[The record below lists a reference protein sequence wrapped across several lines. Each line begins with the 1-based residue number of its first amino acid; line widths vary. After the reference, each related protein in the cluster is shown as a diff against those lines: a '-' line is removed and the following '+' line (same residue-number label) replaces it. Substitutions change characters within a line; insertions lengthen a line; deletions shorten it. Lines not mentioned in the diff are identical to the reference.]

1 MTAKNSE
8 NTYFYIHDHLGSTSM
23 VLDIDGNI
31 SQSVTYVPYGEIF
44 VEERNGAWNSPYLFN
59 SKELDE
65 ETGLYY
71 YGARYLNPTNGMW
84 LSVDPL
90 FEKYVGMS
98 PYNYCAGNPVKLV
111 DPDGREIS
119 DEESMK
125 DAQHLKMCARL
136 NSMLLER
143 KLNDEGVDKEDL
155 QSRILEFKQTMQDID
170 DMIADKKHD
179 YKFQK
184 VSENEGNVTIAK
196 DEKNILISYNS
207 VGTRAHEARH
217 GGQIARG
224 KMTVS
229 KNSDGSFGFL
239 NYTVYREVDAYRA
252 QVAFDG
258 NFKYLNINKNPST
271 QDVINAHKNNENPL
285 VDYITCLRQ
294 VTPQFVNSL
303 VDSNFKKIYP
313 PAGMSLEK
321 WNLK

>member
-1 MTAKNSE
+1 MCRCGFCFK
-8 NTYFYIHDHLGSTSM
+8 
-23 VLDIDGNI
+23 
-31 SQSVTYVPYGEIF
+31 YGEVFI
-44 VEERNGAWNSPYLFN
+44 EERNGTWNTPYLFN
-59 SKELDE
+59 GKELDE

-71 YGARYLNPTNGMW
+71 YGARYLNPTSGMW
-84 LSVDPL
+84 LSTDPL

-111 DPDGREIS
+111 DVDGREIS

-184 VSENEGNVTIAK
+184 VSENDGNVTIAK

-224 KMTVS
+224 EMTVS
-229 KNSDGSFGFL
+229 KNGDGSFGFL
-239 NYTVYREVDAYRA
+239 NYSVNKEVDAYRA

-258 NFKYLNINKNPST
+258 SFTTYSYGKYNEYVKNGYNFPYSSSFYKKTVSQIKDVNNDFVKDIMYLNDKNVGT
-271 QDVINAHKNNENPL
+271 L
-285 VDYITCLRQ
+285 LY
-294 VTPQFVNSL
+294 
-303 VDSNFKKIYP
+303 NF
-313 PAGMSLEK
+313 
-321 WNLK
+321 